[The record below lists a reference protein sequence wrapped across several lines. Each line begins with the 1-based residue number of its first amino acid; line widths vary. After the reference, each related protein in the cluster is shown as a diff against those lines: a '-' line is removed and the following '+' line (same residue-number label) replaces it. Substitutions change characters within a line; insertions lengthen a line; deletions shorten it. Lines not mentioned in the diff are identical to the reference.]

1 MAELKDVLVAV
12 TGASGSIYADRLL
25 RFLAP
30 RVAHIGLIISPEAGE
45 IAAREM
51 EWAVDLDT
59 LQLTGVPEEVRKTVR
74 LYRHDDFQ
82 AHYASGSAAPEAMIV
97 IPCTIGSLGYIAAGL
112 NDNLIHRAAGV
123 CLKERRPLVLVVRES
138 PLSLVDLRNMT
149 ALAEAGA
156 TIMPASPSFYAGPK
170 DIAELIDFFAIRVLD
185 QIGVHVHYPGRWGPG

>member
-1 MAELKDVLVAV
+1 MAEMKDVLVAV

-30 RVAHIGLIISPEAGE
+30 RLPHIGLIISPEAGE

-51 EWAVDLDT
+51 DWAVDLDT

-74 LYRHDDFQ
+74 LYRPDDFQ
-82 AHYASGSAAPEAMIV
+82 AHYASGSAAPDAMII

-138 PLSLVDLRNMT
+138 PLSLVDLRNMS

-170 DIAELIDFFAIRVLD
+170 DVAELIDFFAIRVLD